1 MQIRFLPVLAL
12 LALVIAS
19 GLAHGL
25 WTNRWAVS
33 RSLEDALDRL
43 DRVPRVVGDWEG
55 TDFELNPRQLE
66 VGQIDG
72 CLARRYRNRQD
83 GREITVLL
91 VCGLP
96 GPIAVHTPDICY
108 SGAGYALAAPPRAEP
123 IATDSPSG
131 LAVFQTAEFRKTEAI
146 LPESLRIF
154 WSWSSGAAW
163 EAPEHPRP
171 HFMTSGVLYKLY
183 VIGGHQEQDKTEAVE
198 ICTAFI
204 RDFIPELS
212 KAIGSDIPLEK
223 TR

>member
-1 MQIRFLPVLAL
+1 MPIRLLPALAL

-19 GLAHGL
+19 GLTHGL

-33 RSLEDALDRL
+33 RSLEEALARL
-43 DRVPRVVGDWEG
+43 DRVPSVVDDWEG

-72 CLARRYRNRQD
+72 CLARRYRHRED

-108 SGAGYALAAPPRAEP
+108 SGAGYTPAAPPIAEP
-123 IATDSPSG
+123 IPIDPS
-131 LAVFQTAEFRKTEAI
+131 LESAVFKTAEFRKTEAI

-154 WSWSSGAAW
+154 WSWSDGEAW

-171 HFMTSGVLYKLY
+171 HFMTSGALYKLY
-183 VIGGHQEQDKTEAVE
+183 VMCGHQEHDKPKAIKT
-198 ICTAFI
+198 CKDFI
-204 RDFIPELS
+204 TVFIPELS
-212 KAIGSDIPLEK
+212 KTIGSDIPFEK
-223 TR
+223 TQ